1 MVIRRAVVVGG
12 GSVGCVLALLL
23 RAQGVEVELAEA
35 RPDEGAAGSGI
46 LLHGNALRVLRA
58 AGVAGAALGAGS
70 EIGEIAIAA
79 PDGRVLAVQQD
90 LRSGGPDL
98 PATLGIP
105 RPRLQD
111 ILTGAVRAAGVRL
124 RTGCRIVGVDQEDA
138 AAEAYTADGTRLRA
152 DVVVVAT
159 GAHGGLRAAVGPGQP
174 VPTGWGA
181 WRTLV
186 PRPAGVTGRTVLA
199 YGGPAWIAG
208 YAPMGPDLA
217 YALLVTDVPAEAA
230 ARVPREKNAELMART
245 AAPYGGG
252 VWQSIRDRLPD
263 ADAHFTPFET
273 LLAERWYQ
281 GRVVLAGDAAHVF
294 PPTLAQGAAMGLE
307 DALVLAE
314 VLTGRDT
321 LPAALAEYQQR
332 RLARVRPVRAASHRL
347 AELLGLGRQDEAP
360 PLIGRT
366 LGALTAAP

>member
-12 GSVGCVLALLL
+12 GSVGCVLGLLL
-23 RAQGVEVELAEA
+23 RARGVEVDLAET
-35 RPDEGAAGSGI
+35 RSDQGAAGSGI

-58 AGVAGAALGAGS
+58 AGVVGAVLDAGS
-70 EIGEIAIAA
+70 EIGEIGIAR
-79 PDGRVLAVQQD
+79 PDGQVLAVQQD

-105 RPRLQD
+105 RTRLQSL
-111 ILTGAVRAAGVRL
+111 LTGAVRAAGVRL
-124 RTGCRIVGVDQEDA
+124 RTGCRITGIDQLDG
-138 AAEAYTADGTRLRA
+138 AAEAYTADGVRLRA

-159 GAHGGLRAAVGPGQP
+159 GAHGDLRAAVSPEQP

-186 PRPAGVTGRTVLA
+186 PRPAGIAARTVLA

-217 YALLVTDVPAEAA
+217 YALLVTDVPADGAA
-230 ARVPREKNAELMART
+230 PVPREKHGALMAE
-245 AAPYGGG
+245 AAAAYGGP
-252 VWQSIRDRLPD
+252 VWPDIRDRLPA
-263 ADAHFTPFET
+263 ADAHFTPFEA
-273 LLAERWYQ
+273 LLAEHWYR
-281 GRVVLAGDAAHVF
+281 GRLVLAGDAAHLF

-314 VLTGRDT
+314 VLTGRDS

-332 RLARVRPVRAASHRL
+332 RRARVQPVLAASHQL
-347 AELLGLGRQDEAP
+347 AELLGQGRQDEAP